1 MLYIF
6 EKQDNL
12 PNQNIEDLPPDTTTS
27 LRKTSTLKK
36 HEVIASLSIHNDN
49 EKTVLHAI
57 TTAYLK
63 SGRPRCRKPV
73 TPHRK

>member
-1 MLYIF
+1 MLYTF

-12 PNQNIEDLPPDTTTS
+12 PNQNIEGLPPDTTTS
-27 LRKTSTLKK
+27 PRKTSTLKK
-36 HEVIASLSIHNDN
+36 HEIIASLSIHNDY
-49 EKTVLHAI
+49 EKTVIHAI